1 MHAIYG
7 FSTINHKAD
16 TSFFAIK
23 PARMHFLC
31 YVIKIFIHCGMK
43 MVKCKNL
50 TFQRWL
56 KNTEFEPPD
65 AIVVGS
71 LTINKITN

>member
-1 MHAIYG
+1 MHLL
-7 FSTINHKAD
+7 S
-16 TSFFAIK
+16 
-23 PARMHFLC
+23 
-31 YVIKIFIHCGMK
+31 YVIKIIIQRGMN

-56 KNTEFEPPD
+56 KNTEFECPD